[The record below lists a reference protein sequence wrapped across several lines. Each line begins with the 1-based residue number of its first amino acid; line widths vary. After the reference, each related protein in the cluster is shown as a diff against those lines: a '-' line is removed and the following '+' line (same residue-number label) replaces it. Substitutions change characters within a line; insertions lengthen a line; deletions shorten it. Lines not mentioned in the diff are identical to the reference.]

1 MRYATAFD
9 EGKFHLAGFLD
20 HKRNVLPAV
29 VEGMKTDLASGHGA
43 VPYLLSV
50 WVSFTSHEGRG
61 DGN

>member
-43 VPYLLSV
+43 VPYLLSD